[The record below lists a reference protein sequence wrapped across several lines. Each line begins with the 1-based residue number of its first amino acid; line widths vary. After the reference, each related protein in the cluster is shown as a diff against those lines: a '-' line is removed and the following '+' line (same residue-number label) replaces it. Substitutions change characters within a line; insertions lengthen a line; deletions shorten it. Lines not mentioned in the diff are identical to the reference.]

1 MKVSGK
7 AELFDYIYAQYIFRK
22 YWIVASLIII
32 LVINLAPNP
41 IILKGINIGLMY
53 TLWVIFYYF
62 ILMPIKTIY
71 NFKTVKA
78 QSVTYDIEPLDNGL
92 SFSSVLGVGFVEWK
106 CFTKI
111 TEHKRFLLLYQ
122 GSLPANII
130 PLTYFST
137 SEKKNEFKAII
148 ENYINANHNK

>member
-22 YWIVASLIII
+22 YWVVASLISI
-32 LVINLAPNP
+32 LAINLAPNP
-41 IILKGINIGLMY
+41 IIFNGNDFGLAY

-78 QSVTYDIEPLDNGL
+78 QSAIYDIEPLDNGL
-92 SFSSVLGVGFVEWK
+92 
-106 CFTKI
+106 
-111 TEHKRFLLLYQ
+111 
-122 GSLPANII
+122 
-130 PLTYFST
+130 
-137 SEKKNEFKAII
+137 
-148 ENYINANHNK
+148 